1 MASRM
6 RQVDWAVCVG
16 HNHDVV
22 LLCPSLNSQ
31 GAGVSSSLAQRGKPF
46 ANDSDSEGHD
56 GLTVENCT
64 DSIALYGRIRLTRD
78 KKGLEHARWLRDLAA
93 SVVAELEA
101 ASDLPESV
109 PPPKPTGT
117 KRNPFA

>member
-1 MASRM
+1 MSI
-6 RQVDWAVCVG
+6 
-16 HNHDVV
+16 
-22 LLCPSLNSQ
+22 
-31 GAGVSSSLAQRGKPF
+31 KPF

-56 GLTVENCT
+56 GLTVENGM

-93 SVVAELEA
+93 SVVVELEA

-109 PPPKPTGT
+109 PPPKPPGT